1 MKKILALTLTIA
13 MMTGM
18 LTGCASAKTA
28 APEQTKEAEP
38 AQTEADKMA
47 EPEATEAAPVKMD
60 KVVVGYMPN
69 YGSLCS
75 VIAGMELGNFKD
87 QGIEVELVEFAD
99 GPTIIAAMESGS
111 VDVGYI
117 GPGAHKLCIEGRA
130 LIFSI
135 SHTGNGDLIIGNGTK
150 GIQSMA
156 DLKGKIVA
164 FTSATSSETVLD
176 TTLKENNMTKDDI
189 QAMDMD
195 PSAIVTAML
204 SGSIDACASWAP
216 GTTKIQETL
225 GEDAVILN
233 NIENRVPDIASW
245 IVQKPYYEKNQDV
258 VLRFTKALFLGMEYR
273 AQESNYEQVS
283 EWVAKQVAQDVTSVL
298 PQAMASGW
306 MSASEAMT
314 MLESGDMK
322 KAYEGQQKNFRE
334 AGTITVADVPVDD
347 YVLFQNM
354 KDASVVLSK

>member
-1 MKKILALTLTIA
+1 MKKLVSLALVSLMA
-13 MMTGM
+13 VA
-18 LTGCASAKTA
+18 LLAGCAKPASSSAAASTA
-28 APEQTKEAEP
+28 ASSAPASSAPASSEAKP
-38 AQTEADKMA
+38 AEL
-47 EPEATEAAPVKMD
+47 D

-75 VIAGMELGNFKD
+75 VISGMELGYFKD

-111 VDVGYI
+111 VNIGYI

-135 SHTGNGDLIIGNGTK
+135 SHTGNGDLVIGNAAK
-150 GIQSMA
+150 GIKTMA
-156 DLKGKIVA
+156 DLKGKVVA

-176 TTLKENNMTKDDI
+176 STLTENNMTKDDI

-225 GEDAVILN
+225 GDDAIILN

-245 IVQKPYYEKNQDV
+245 IVNKSYYEKEGTPDLVQ
-258 VLRFTKALFLGMEYR
+258 RFTKALFLAMEYR
-273 AQESNYEQVS
+273 AQESNYQQVS
-283 EWVAKQVAQDVTSVL
+283 EWVAKQVAQDVDSVL
-298 PQAMASGW
+298 PQATASGW
-306 MSASEAMT
+306 MSATEAVK
-314 MLESGDMK
+314 MLESGEMK
-322 KAYEGQQKNFRE
+322 KAYEGQQTKFRE
-334 AGTITVADVPVDD
+334 AGTITIDTVPVED
-347 YVLFQNM
+347 YVLFDNM
-354 KDASVVLSK
+354 TEAASVLK